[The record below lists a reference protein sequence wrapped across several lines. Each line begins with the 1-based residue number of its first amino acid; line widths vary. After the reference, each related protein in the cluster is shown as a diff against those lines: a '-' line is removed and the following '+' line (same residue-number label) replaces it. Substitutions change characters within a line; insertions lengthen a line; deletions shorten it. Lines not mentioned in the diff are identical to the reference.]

1 MLMRCDAKWDY
12 THNASVFSLRKL
24 QLEMEMIFVL
34 NSSHLRMI
42 HLGALILRQLAR
54 LRAMCC
60 VTGSVH
66 TPNLSPLSNDENWS

>member
-1 MLMRCDAKWDY
+1 
-12 THNASVFSLRKL
+12 
-24 QLEMEMIFVL
+24 
-34 NSSHLRMI
+34 MI

-66 TPNLSPLSNDENWS
+66 TLNLSPLSNDENWSRLKDPLSSLTD